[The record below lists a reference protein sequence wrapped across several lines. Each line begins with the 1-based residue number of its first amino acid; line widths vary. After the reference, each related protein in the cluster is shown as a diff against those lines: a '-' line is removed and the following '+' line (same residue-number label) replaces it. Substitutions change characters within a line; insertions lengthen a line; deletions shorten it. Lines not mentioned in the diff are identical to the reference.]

1 MDLRLEMEEL
11 QESCRILEQK
21 LRVSEDEKEM
31 SSSELHRQLEIKRQ
45 KQAELETYIKSLEEQ
60 QRRLSSTKVE
70 VCSLSKAI
78 FEVLC
83 LEVNYIYLAGSFV
96 VDRHSLY

>member
-31 SSSELHRQLEIKRQ
+31 SSSELHRQLEMKRQ
-45 KQAELETYIKSLEEQ
+45 KLSELETCIKSLEEQ

-78 FEVLC
+78 FEMLC
-83 LEVNYIYLAGSFV
+83 LEVNYIYVPCGVFCS
-96 VDRHSLY
+96 R